1 MPQLLNPENSINS
14 FSRAG
19 FFCAKNKDLSGIEGF
34 FIGENH
40 MPIYT
45 KTGDKGKTSL
55 FSGKRVYKDDLRVE
69 TYGTLDE
76 LNSVIGLV
84 LSYKNKNSKRDKII
98 TQVLTDVQN
107 TLFYIGSYF
116 ADLPDTVSDIDFP
129 EKLKTF
135 EESIDFAM
143 KEMPVF
149 NSFILPGG
157 GTRGATLHVA
167 RTLARRLERLVIKL
181 HRRQK
186 VAPEVI
192 QYINRLSDLLFAF
205 ARYSNFLEG
214 KRETIW
220 ER

>member
-1 MPQLLNPENSINS
+1 
-14 FSRAG
+14 
-19 FFCAKNKDLSGIEGF
+19 
-34 FIGENH
+34 

-84 LSYKNKNSKRDKII
+84 LSYKNKNLKKDKII
-98 TQVLTDVQN
+98 TQTLFDVQS

-116 ADLPDTVSDIDFP
+116 ADLPDTVSDIDFS

-135 EESIDFAM
+135 EKSIDFVM
-143 KEMPVF
+143 KEMPIF

-167 RTLARRLERLVIKL
+167 RTLARRLERLIIKL
-181 HRRQK
+181 HRKQK

-192 QYINRLSDLLFAF
+192 QYINRLSDVLFAF

-214 KRETIW
+214 KKESIW